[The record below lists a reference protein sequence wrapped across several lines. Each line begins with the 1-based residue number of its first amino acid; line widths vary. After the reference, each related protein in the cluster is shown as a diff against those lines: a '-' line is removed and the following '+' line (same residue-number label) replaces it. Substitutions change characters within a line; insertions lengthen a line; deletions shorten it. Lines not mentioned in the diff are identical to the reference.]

1 MSHDKPPSTWARLHA
16 ASARIGKAAA
26 ARPVGAL
33 GAAIIA
39 TGILLA
45 EYFDCNC
52 LLQHN
57 DDSYI
62 TYRYAHN
69 WATGYGLVFNP
80 FEATDSASSFLYTF
94 LLALSHRLGLTNLP
108 VVACVL
114 GIAST
119 AATSAVVYLACLA
132 TSGRFF
138 SSFFLACAVPANGL
152 ISSWAVSGMDTLLF
166 TLLVTWTVYRL
177 FIRCTFGWPETFLVI
192 AVALTRFEGWIL
204 VGLWL
209 ALALARALAGTR
221 LAQGDGR
228 TRRALLINTG
238 VLLGTLCVFLL
249 WKVKTYG
256 TLLPH
261 ALELKRITVL
271 YAPRPR
277 ALWAVWW
284 MSASVLLVL
293 GAVGVAALPRRLESA
308 ALVIYVLVSMV
319 SLAIGPFSDWARYSI
334 HLLPVVAVLACV
346 PLSKCVRSVPWVG
359 VPIAAVVL
367 IQGIHAFVEM
377 QPSFYK
383 AATETACRTQIGA
396 FLDDHLPPGS
406 VVLSSDIGAI
416 AYAAPHIDFVDAVGL
431 TSRDVLLARMQGHN
445 ADDVLFAKK
454 PNIIADSCFGTCAA
468 PARFSAYYWLTDP
481 SKWLTPLPEAH
492 YFAGVGTGQVL
503 ARCHSADGLSIAATR
518 FDIPDADAGP
528 TGPPP

>member
-16 ASARIGKAAA
+16 TSARIGNAAA

-33 GAAIIA
+33 GAAITA
-39 TGILLA
+39 TGILLT
-45 EYFDCNC
+45 EYFDCDC

-69 WATGYGLVFNP
+69 WATGYGFVFNP
-80 FEATDSASSFLYTF
+80 FEATDSASSFLYTL

-114 GIAST
+114 GIAS
-119 AATSAVVYLACLA
+119 AAAMSAVVYLACLA

-138 SSFFLACAVPANGL
+138 SSFFLACALPANGL

-192 AVALTRFEGWIL
+192 AVALTRFEGWL
-204 VGLWL
+204 LGPLWL
-209 ALALARALAGTR
+209 ALAAPR
-221 LAQGDGR
+221 LRQADGR
-228 TRRALLINTG
+228 IRRALLVKTG
-238 VLLGTLCVFLL
+238 VLLGALCVFLL
-249 WKVKTYG
+249 WKVRTYG
-256 TLLPH
+256 TFVPH
-261 ALELKRITVL
+261 AFELKRITVL

-277 ALWAVWW
+277 ALWDVWW

-293 GAVGVAALPRRLESA
+293 GAVGVASLPRRLESA

-334 HLLPVVAVLACV
+334 HLLPIVAVLACV
-346 PLSKCVRSVPWVG
+346 PLSKCMRSVPWVG

-492 YFAGVGTGQVL
+492 YCAGVGTGQVL
-503 ARCHSADGLSIAATR
+503 ARCRSADGLSIAATR
-518 FDIPDADAGP
+518 FDIPNADAGP
-528 TGPPP
+528 TAPPP